1 MRLPLECFAREYLR
15 RDTAGRMT
23 WICTRTNDLYRLV
36 QGVKDA
42 TTRVMDEGVPIAE
55 LDAAL
60 ASLEA
65 RLQHIREH
73 AAAVSELRK
82 SEQAGLN
89 SDQLRPP
96 LAP

>member
-23 WICTRTNDLYRLV
+23 WICTRTNDLYRPV

-55 LDAAL
+55 LDAAIT
-60 ASLEA
+60 SLQS
-65 RLQHIREH
+65 RLQHIRDH
-73 AAAVSELRK
+73 VAAVSQLRE
-82 SEQAGLN
+82 SEHASLN
-89 SDQLRPP
+89 SDQ
-96 LAP
+96 

>member
-42 TTRVMDEGVPIAE
+42 TTRVMDDGVPITE
-55 LDAAL
+55 LDAAITRL
-60 ASLEA
+60 QS
-65 RLQHIREH
+65 RLQHIRDH
-73 AAAVSELRK
+73 AAAVSQLRE
-82 SEQAGLN
+82 SEHAAVN
-89 SDQLRPP
+89 SDP
-96 LAP
+96 